1 MQYLREI
8 CLLMKIPA
16 SNPQRGFVSH
26 RWLSAYDASLRT
38 SSMLPAYKVLYYGY
52 LSVGDKELYQ
62 EPLEALYGQYSVSQ
76 EGKSRVRW
84 IHDDL
89 KKKGEEH

>member
-1 MQYLREI
+1 
-8 CLLMKIPA
+8 
-16 SNPQRGFVSH
+16 
-26 RWLSAYDASLRT
+26 
-38 SSMLPAYKVLYYGY
+38 MLPAYKVLYYGY

-62 EPLEALYGQYSVSQ
+62 EPLEALYGQYSLSQ